1 VAQVAVAVDGIPH
14 QQVVLVIHQAL
25 LQVKVITVEQLR
37 LLELLVVVEQEQW
50 EVMEQQIMEVLAA
63 LVLPHLLLALQ

>member
-1 VAQVAVAVDGIPH
+1 VVQAVVAVDGIPH
-14 QQVVLVIHQAL
+14 QQAVLVIHQAL

-37 LLELLVVVEQEQW
+37 LLELLVVVALGQL
-50 EVMEQQIMEVLAA
+50 EVTEQQIMVALVV